1 MTAEKFKSIEIDLE
15 KGVYKLNG
23 KEMTEVSDLRL
34 SFSKG
39 EWSLMITKD
48 MLFETVPKEKAR
60 GQARLSD
67 LVAHLE
73 VEGLDEAKEKMEK
86 MKDLMAEI
94 NALYEKTF
102 KG

>member
-39 EWSLMITKD
+39 EWSLMVTKD
-48 MLFETVPKEKAR
+48 MFFETAPKN
-60 GQARLSD
+60 QIPPVRLAD
-67 LVAHLE
+67 MVAHVE
-73 VEGLDEAKEKMEK
+73 VEGLDEAKEKLEK
-86 MKDLMAEI
+86 MKDLMSEI
-94 NALYEKTF
+94 NVLYEKTF
-102 KG
+102 K